1 MKTKFIL
8 LVMAIM
14 IFWSE
19 NNFAQCSMMNMNNQN
34 NKTQHQKMNAGRQNA
49 TATEDTVKII
59 YTCSM
64 HPEIIADQPGICPK
78 CGMELVK
85 KEADEKNKAKMKMKK
100 TGMMGMKK
108 MGIVMVVMMAVM
120 FVVIGTH

>member
-8 LVMAIM
+8 LIIAIM

-19 NNFAQCSMMNMNNQN
+19 NNFAQCSMMNMNNHNN
-34 NKTQHQKMNAGRQNA
+34 NKTQRQKMNASRQN
-49 TATEDTVKII
+49 TVATEDTVKII

-64 HPEIIADQPGICPK
+64 HPEIISDQPGICPK
-78 CGMELVK
+78 CGMELIK

-100 TGMMGMKK
+100 TE
-108 MGIVMVVMMAVM
+108 
-120 FVVIGTH
+120 